1 MDDAADGRQPV
12 DAEGVPRLSRDH
24 GWDGD
29 GRGLL
34 ALAPALVDQVQV
46 AMHPGHLVG
55 SEGVGA
61 VIIWVERD
69 QAKGGRDQSSGHGN
83 VHPS

>member
-1 MDDAADGRQPV
+1 
-12 DAEGVPRLSRDH
+12 
-24 GWDGD
+24 
-29 GRGLL
+29 
-34 ALAPALVDQVQV
+34 
-46 AMHPGHLVG
+46 MHPGHLVG

-69 QAKGGRDQSSGHGN
+69 QDKGGRDRLSGHGS

>member
-12 DAEGVPRLSRDH
+12 DAEGVPRLSCDH

-69 QAKGGRDQSSGHGN
+69 QAEGGRDRSLGHGN